1 MLNKNELSLEF
12 GRIDVT
18 DAESSVD
25 KADTYMLSY
34 SIPLGQK
41 VSKRTKVIANSRPD
55 IEFMYGFT
63 SGPME

>member
-1 MLNKNELSLEF
+1 M
-12 GRIDVT
+12 T

-25 KADTYMLSY
+25 KVDTYMHPY
-34 SIPLGQK
+34 SISLGQK

-63 SGPME
+63 SGPMELRQFSKFKYLMIVF